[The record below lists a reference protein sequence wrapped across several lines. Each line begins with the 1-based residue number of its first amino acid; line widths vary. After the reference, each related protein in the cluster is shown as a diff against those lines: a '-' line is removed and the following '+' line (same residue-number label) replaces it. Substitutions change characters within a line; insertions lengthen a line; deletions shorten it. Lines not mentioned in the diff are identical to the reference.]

1 MLSGGKVLLRRGKF
15 EFEIGHLLIIA
26 VLAICFT
33 TAFIMRAY
41 PAKYGFYLN
50 EFDPYF
56 DYRATKYIVDN
67 GLEAYL
73 RWHDTMSWYP
83 EGRNVPATSQSGLH
97 IIAAY
102 LYQIFGGGMTL
113 LDFTILFPAI
123 IGSLTTI
130 VMFALVRT
138 IGGNTAGLF
147 SALLFA
153 FTPAIISR
161 GNLGWFKSEPLGL
174 FLGLL
179 SIYFL
184 LSAMKNHH
192 VKFTLVKAI
201 GAGLLL
207 GLANASWGGIQYFS
221 IPISLFFICLP
232 FFQRETKIP
241 MYVAIAFTMAALLSA
256 GAFPRPG
263 MSFVFGLPGIALV
276 GGTIFLIIAT
286 FLKKKSRQEKSL
298 RNLLFLL
305 TAFVVASAA
314 VLASG
319 SYYSSSFRYLN
330 AINPFLSA
338 VNPLTESVAEHF
350 TPTLVD
356 YFTQYSI
363 LLIFAGFGAWTAFR
377 TRDKMYIFALIVGLS
392 GLYVSATFARL
403 LVYASI
409 GVIILAGIGLYQTTR
424 SVLES
429 RESNISEKTAPLPKG
444 SKARKKL
451 ESMKLKSKRSILV
464 KVGYFIA
471 ITFVLAIPMIY
482 PPNSNWLSLADIP
495 PSIAN
500 GGTGYRL
507 TTTDWL
513 DALEWIE
520 RNTPENSV
528 IASWW
533 DYGYWITTLGNR
545 TSLADNAT
553 INQTRIAALAKM
565 FIDEQEGGIKIAQD
579 LKADYIL
586 VYLVAQRFPGLNTT
600 SFYTLGN
607 GGDESK
613 KQWFMRIGGFDERN
627 YLEQDGVTP
636 TPRFWNSTL
645 LGKLIPFTP
654 VTYASFQNGMLTNI
668 QNEYAP
674 GTIGL
679 YAKDIKFPTNET
691 AANQPLSLAYASPS
705 FRSNSTGLVFAVLL
719 YKVNHDYKP
728 SLPADPYQES
738 SLLVEQN
745 NTNPLSANSSS
756 LLKNSQTNSTMTNDA
771 NPTRN
776 TTASRQIATIDT
788 SQGPIR
794 MEFFPD
800 AAPKHVNNFISLAN
814 KGFYDE
820 TLFHRIDK
828 GFVIQAGDNNT
839 KPNGTGRER
848 WGTGSPGY
856 SIEAE
861 FTNIP
866 HKRGIVSMARTTD
879 PNSAGSQ
886 FFIVLNDSQFLD
898 NQYTVFG
905 RVTEGM
911 NTVDKIA
918 SVPTN
923 EKDQPADP
931 EKARIKSV
939 RIKEE

>member
-1 MLSGGKVLLRRGKF
+1 MLGGNKVLLRRGKF
-15 EFEIGHLLIIA
+15 EFELRHLLVIA

-33 TAFIMRAY
+33 TAFIMRVY

-73 RWHDTMSWYP
+73 KWHDFMSWYP
-83 EGRNVPATSQSGLH
+83 EGRNIPATSQSGLH
-97 IIAAY
+97 IIAAF
-102 LYQIFGGGMTL
+102 LYQIFGGGMSL
-113 LDFTILFPAI
+113 LDFTILLPAVL
-123 IGSLTTI
+123 GSLTTI
-130 VMFALVRT
+130 VIFGLVRN
-138 IGGNTAGLF
+138 IGGTTAGLF

-179 SIYFL
+179 SIYLF
-184 LSAMKNHH
+184 LSAMKSHQ
-192 VKFTLVKAI
+192 VKLTIIKAA
-201 GAGLLL
+201 GAGILL

-221 IPISLFFICLP
+221 IPVSLFFICLP
-232 FFQRETKIP
+232 FFQREGKIP
-241 MYVAIAFTMAALLSA
+241 IYVAITFTIAALLSA

-263 MSFVFGLPGIALV
+263 ISFVFGLPGIALM
-276 GGTIFLIIAT
+276 GGTIFLIIAY
-286 FLKKKSRQEKSL
+286 FLNRFSRQDRQL

-305 TAFVVASAA
+305 VAFIAIAA
-314 VLASG
+314 GVLISG

-363 LLIFAGFGAWTAFR
+363 LLMFAGFGAWIAFK
-377 TRDKMYIFALIVGLS
+377 TRNTMYIFALIIGLT

-409 GVIILAGIGLYQTTR
+409 GIIILAGIGLYHTTL
-424 SVLES
+424 SVLEHRGS
-429 RESNISEKTAPLPKG
+429 AAAERSESIPRG
-444 SKARKKL
+444 SKARKKF
-451 ESMKLKSKRSILV
+451 ESMKEKSNKSLFV
-464 KVGYFIA
+464 KVGYVAA
-471 ITFVLAIPMIY
+471 ITLLLTIPMVY

-495 PSIAN
+495 TSIAN
-500 GGTGYRL
+500 GGTGYRV
-507 TTTDWL
+507 TTTDWI

-520 RNTPENSV
+520 KNTPQDSV
-528 IASWW
+528 VASWW

-565 FIDEQEGGIKIAQD
+565 FIDDQEGGTKIAQD

-636 TPRFWNSTL
+636 TPRFWNATL

-654 VTYASFQNGMLTNI
+654 VAYASFQNGMLTNI
-668 QNEYAP
+668 QQDYAP
-674 GTIGL
+674 GTLGL
-679 YAKDIKFPTNET
+679 YAKDIKFPSNGT
-691 AANQPLSLAYASPS
+691 ANQPLSLVYASPS
-705 FRSNSTGLVFAVLL
+705 FNSNSSGLVFAVLL
-719 YKVNHDYKP
+719 YKVNHEYLANP
-728 SLPADPYQES
+728 LVDPYNEAILS
-738 SLLVEQN
+738 KPQN
-745 NTNPLSANSSS
+745 KTAPISFNASNLMETG
-756 LLKNSQTNSTMTNDA
+756 QTNLTRPNDVNSNATTTMSLQ
-771 NPTRN
+771 
-776 TTASRQIATIDT
+776 TTANNI
-788 SQGPIR
+788 SQ
-794 MEFFPD
+794 
-800 AAPKHVNNFISLAN
+800 
-814 KGFYDE
+814 
-820 TLFHRIDK
+820 
-828 GFVIQAGDNNT
+828 
-839 KPNGTGRER
+839 
-848 WGTGSPGY
+848 
-856 SIEAE
+856 
-861 FTNIP
+861 
-866 HKRGIVSMARTTD
+866 
-879 PNSAGSQ
+879 
-886 FFIVLNDSQFLD
+886 
-898 NQYTVFG
+898 
-905 RVTEGM
+905 
-911 NTVDKIA
+911 
-918 SVPTN
+918 
-923 EKDQPADP
+923 
-931 EKARIKSV
+931 
-939 RIKEE
+939 

>member
-1 MLSGGKVLLRRGKF
+1 
-15 EFEIGHLLIIA
+15 
-26 VLAICFT
+26 
-33 TAFIMRAY
+33 MRAY

-123 IGSLTTI
+123 MGSLTTI

-263 MSFVFGLPGIALV
+263 MSFVFGLPGIALG

-451 ESMKLKSKRSILV
+451 ESMKVKSKRSILV

-668 QNEYAP
+668 QNDYAP

-776 TTASRQIATIDT
+776 TTTSRQIATIDT

>member
-1 MLSGGKVLLRRGKF
+1 MLSGGRVLLRRGKF
-15 EFEIGHLLIIA
+15 QFETRHLLIIA
-26 VLAICFT
+26 ILAICFT

-41 PAKYGFYLN
+41 PMKYGFYLN

-67 GLEAYL
+67 GLGAYL
-73 RWHDTMSWYP
+73 SWHDTMSWYP
-83 EGRNVPATSQSGLH
+83 EGRNIPATSQSGLH
-97 IIAAY
+97 IVAAY
-102 LYQIFGGGMTL
+102 LYQIFGGSTTL
-113 LDFTILFPAI
+113 LDFVIILPAVL
-123 IGSLTTI
+123 GSLTTI

-138 IGGNTAGLF
+138 IGGTTAGLF

-179 SIYFL
+179 AVYLF
-184 LSAMKNHH
+184 LSAIKGHQLRL
-192 VKFTLVKAI
+192 TIVKAV

-221 IPISLFFICLP
+221 IPLSLFFIALP
-232 FFQRETKIP
+232 FFQRDTKIP
-241 MYVAIAFTMAALLSA
+241 MYVAIALTIAALISA

-263 MSFVFGLPGIALV
+263 ISFVLGLPGIALI
-276 GGTIFLIIAT
+276 GGTAFLVIAT
-286 FLKKKSRQEKSL
+286 FLSKLSTPGKRL
-298 RNLLFLL
+298 RNLLILL
-305 TAFVVASAA
+305 AAFAVASAA
-314 VLASG
+314 VLISG

-363 LLIFAGFGAWTAFR
+363 LLMFAGFGAWMAFR
-377 TRDKMYIFALIVGLS
+377 TRDKMSIFALIIGLT

-409 GVIILAGIGLYQTTR
+409 GIIVLAGLGLYYTTR
-424 SVLES
+424 SVLEY
-429 RESNISEKTAPLPKG
+429 REASIAERSSMSPKG

-451 ESMKLKSKRSILV
+451 ETMNLKSSKNSLV
-464 KVGYFIA
+464 KTGYIVF
-471 ITFVLAIPMIY
+471 ITFILAVPMIY

-513 DALEWIE
+513 DALRWIE
-520 RNTPENSV
+520 ENTPQDSV

-553 INQTRIAALAKM
+553 INQTRIATLAKM
-565 FIDEQEGGIKIAQD
+565 FIEEPEAGIKIAKD

-586 VYLVAQRFPGLNTT
+586 IYLVAQRFPGMNTT

-613 KQWFMRIGGFDERN
+613 KQWFMRIGGFDERD

-636 TPRFWNSTL
+636 TPRFWNATL
-645 LGKLIPFTP
+645 LGKLIPFTTA
-654 VTYASFQNGMLTNI
+654 TYASFQNGMLTNI
-668 QNEYAP
+668 QEDYSP
-674 GTIGL
+674 GTLGL
-679 YAKDIKFPTNET
+679 YAKDVKFPANET
-691 AANQPLSLAYASPS
+691 ANQPLSLVYSSPS
-705 FRSNSTGLVFAVLL
+705 FRSNNNGLVFGVLL
-719 YKVNHDYKP
+719 YKVNHNYNLA
-728 SLPADPYQES
+728 LPVDTKTGFLQE
-738 SLLVEQN
+738 
-745 NTNPLSANSSS
+745 
-756 LLKNSQTNSTMTNDA
+756 TNSTGISSTNSSASA
-771 NPTRN
+771 NNITSNAEAENATKPG
-776 TTASRQIATIDT
+776 QVATIDT
-788 SQGPIR
+788 SQGPIKIQ
-794 MEFFPD
+794 FFPD
-800 AAPKHVNNFISLAN
+800 AAPKHVTNFISLA
-814 KGFYDE
+814 KTGFYDD
-820 TLFHRIDK
+820 TLFHRIED
-828 GFVIQAGDNNT
+828 GFVIQGGDNNT
-839 KPNGTGRER
+839 KSNGTSRET
-848 WGTGSPGY
+848 WGTGNPGHTV
-856 SIEAE
+856 EAE
-861 FTNIP
+861 FSDIP
-866 HKRGIVSMARTTD
+866 HKRGIVSMARAAD

-905 RVTEGM
+905 KVIEGM
-911 NTVDKIA
+911 DVVDKIA
-918 SVPTN
+918 SINTN
-923 EKDQPADP
+923 KENQPVDP
-931 EKARIKSV
+931 EEARIRSV
-939 RIKEE
+939 RTEETS